1 VAISLEQATAA
12 AELVALGMSQRRTAL
27 AIGISRGTV
36 GTIKAGKWK
45 AHSKPKRIEEP
56 ELGPIGHCDQC
67 GRKISLPCK
76 ACRDEAAR
84 VQGSGFG
91 NHPSSFIL
99 HPSSFADDGPLEL
112 ELKPGE
118 RERYLQV
125 RRSPKDTFPGRAGE
139 GMPERPPPKK
149 LPPPS
154 HAAGRLFPT
163 IRDLLDAFEM

>member
-12 AELVALGMSQRRTAL
+12 AELVALGMSQRQVAL
-27 AIGISRGTV
+27 AVGISRGTV
-36 GTIKAGKWK
+36 GTIAANRWKGRQKAER
-45 AHSKPKRIEEP
+45 PDEP
-56 ELGPIGHCDQC
+56 ELGPLGRCHQC
-67 GRKISLPCK
+67 GRRISLPCK

-118 RERYLQV
+118 RERYLEI
-125 RRSPKDTFPGRAGE
+125 RRSPEDTFPGRAGE
-139 GMPERPPPKK
+139 AMPERPLPKKPPPK
-149 LPPPS
+149 
-154 HAAGRLFPT
+154 HGAGKLFPT
-163 IRDLLDAFEM
+163 IQDVLDAFEM